1 MIELQGKYSDAK
13 IFTDNVEQSAV
24 TQVYELLNQPFIK
37 DSNPRFM
44 PDIHAGKG
52 CVIGTTMYIENDI
65 CPNLVGVDINC
76 GLLTVELGN
85 VEIDLEKLD
94 DIAHRNIPSG
104 YHTHKEPIK
113 DFELDLVMDIKNKN
127 RILKSLGTLGGGNH
141 FIGATCC

>member
-52 CVIGTTMYIENDI
+52 CVIGTTMYVNY
-65 CPNLVGVDINC
+65 P
-76 GLLTVELGN
+76 
-85 VEIDLEKLD
+85 
-94 DIAHRNIPSG
+94 R
-104 YHTHKEPIK
+104 
-113 DFELDLVMDIKNKN
+113 
-127 RILKSLGTLGGGNH
+127 LKSE
-141 FIGATCC
+141 ASKV